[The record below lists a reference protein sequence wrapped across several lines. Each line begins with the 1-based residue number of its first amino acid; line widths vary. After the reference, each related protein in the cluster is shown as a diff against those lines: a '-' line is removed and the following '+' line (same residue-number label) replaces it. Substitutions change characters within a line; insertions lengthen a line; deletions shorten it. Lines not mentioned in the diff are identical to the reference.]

1 MQRFYRLVPGPG
13 SLRPESP
20 AATMAHEMSSRSV
33 RHLPMNS
40 IARFLAGIALAT
52 AAAGAGAAD
61 LYDTINAIR
70 AGQSECHFAQKLA
83 PLARN
88 AALELAA
95 QALSRGVGMPEAL
108 KDAAYRA
115 TTSFSIRISGD
126 GIADKAGALIAR
138 QYCQQVSKIELA
150 EIGVY
155 QEERNAW
162 IVLAMPFALQV
173 ALGNDDAGQ
182 RVLELV
188 NQARAQARNCGKKP
202 FKAAKPV
209 KWNALLAEISLR
221 HAADMAKNSYFSHTG
236 LDGSTPAARV
246 TRNGYKYRATGENIA
261 AGQTT
266 PEEAVAG
273 WIKSPPHCENLM
285 NAVFTEMGVAYSV
298 NRASEMGV
306 YWAQT
311 FGTPR

>member
-1 MQRFYRLVPGPG
+1 
-13 SLRPESP
+13 
-20 AATMAHEMSSRSV
+20 MAHEKSPYAIRRTTMKTLV
-33 RHLPMNS
+33 RIVTCLT
-40 IARFLAGIALAT
+40 L
-52 AAAGAGAAD
+52 AAAAACAGAAD
-61 LYDTINAIR
+61 LYDAINAIR
-70 AGQSECHFAQKLA
+70 AGQSECKFAQKLE

-88 AALELAA
+88 TALELAA

-126 GIADKAGALIAR
+126 SIADKAGALIAK
-138 QYCQQVSKIELA
+138 QYCAQVSKIELA
-150 EIGVY
+150 DIGVY
-155 QEERNAW
+155 QDERNAW
-162 IVLAMPFALQV
+162 IVLAMPFAPQV

-188 NQARAQARNCGKKP
+188 NQARAQARNCGRKP
-202 FKAAKPV
+202 FKAVKPV
-209 KWNALLAEISLR
+209 KWNSLLADISMR

-285 NAVFTEMGVAYSV
+285 NPVFTEMGVAYSI

>member
-1 MQRFYRLVPGPG
+1 MRLV
-13 SLRPESP
+13 
-20 AATMAHEMSSRSV
+20 
-33 RHLPMNS
+33 
-40 IARFLAGIALAT
+40 AGFALA
-52 AAAGAGAAD
+52 AAAACADAAD

-70 AGQSECHFAQKLA
+70 AGQSECKFAQKLE
-83 PLARN
+83 PLSRN

-95 QALSRGVGMPEAL
+95 QALSRGVAMPEAL

-115 TTSFSIRISGD
+115 TTSFSISMSGD
-126 GIADKAGALIAR
+126 GIAAKAGALIAG
-138 QYCQQVSKIELA
+138 QYCQQVSRLDLTDMGA
-150 EIGVY
+150 Y
-155 QEERNAW
+155 QEDRRVW
-162 IVLAMPFALQV
+162 IVLAAPFAPQV
-173 ALGNDDAGQ
+173 ALANDAAGQ

-188 NQARAQARNCGKKP
+188 NQARAQARVCGKKP

-209 KWNALLAEISLR
+209 KWSQLLVDISAR
-221 HAADMAKNSYFSHTG
+221 HAGDMAQNNYFSHTG

-246 TRNGYKYRATGENIA
+246 TRGGYRYSATGENIA

-266 PEEAVAG
+266 PEAAVAG

-285 NAVFTEMGVAYSV
+285 NPAYTEMGVAYAI
-298 NRASEMGV
+298 NRASDMGV

>member
-1 MQRFYRLVPGPG
+1 MPVMIRCLRFV
-13 SLRPESP
+13 
-20 AATMAHEMSSRSV
+20 
-33 RHLPMNS
+33 
-40 IARFLAGIALAT
+40 FGIAAIALST
-52 AAAGAGAAD
+52 GAAAD
-61 LYDTINAIR
+61 LYDAINAIR
-70 AGQSECHFAQKLA
+70 AGQSECHFAQKLE

-88 AALELAA
+88 SALDLAA
-95 QALSRGVGMPEAL
+95 QALSRGVGLQEAL

-115 TTSFSIRISGD
+115 TTSFSINISGD
-126 GIADKAGALIAR
+126 GIAEKAPALIVR

-150 EIGVY
+150 DIGVY
-155 QEERNAW
+155 QEDRHVW
-162 IVLAMPFALQV
+162 MVLAMPFAPQV
-173 ALGNDDAGQ
+173 ALANDVAGQ

-202 FKAAKPV
+202 FKAVKPV
-209 KWNALLAEISLR
+209 KWSPLLADISAR
-221 HAADMAKNSYFSHTG
+221 HAGDMAKNSYFSHTG
-236 LDGSTPAARV
+236 LDGSTPAVRV
-246 TRNGYKYRATGENIA
+246 SRGGYKYRATGENIA

-266 PEEAVAG
+266 PDEAVAG

-285 NAVFTEMGVAYSV
+285 NPAYTEMGVAYSI